1 MGHLVLRL
9 YHSPCTDIYSCGAI
23 LMPLFLFP
31 YHTDSETISYFI
43 TLNAAIV
50 SSLGGNI
57 LRSISLQLVELLFKG
72 TVLFP
77 ISN

>member
-1 MGHLVLRL
+1 MYGYLLLWR
-9 YHSPCTDIYSCGAI
+9 YFDAP
-23 LMPLFLFP
+23 FP

-57 LRSISLQLVELLFKG
+57 LRSISLRLVELLFKG

-77 ISN
+77 VSN